1 MPSHLQ
7 TTEDSVDWRSV
18 HLGDAEYD
26 LDDDENEL
34 DQEEFDDEDG
44 FDDDFEDDDDED

>member
-7 TTEDSVDWRSV
+7 ATQDSIDWRPS

-26 LDDDENEL
+26 IDDDENEL
-34 DQEEFDDEDG
+34 DQEDFEDESFEDDYDDED
-44 FDDDFEDDDDED
+44 DED